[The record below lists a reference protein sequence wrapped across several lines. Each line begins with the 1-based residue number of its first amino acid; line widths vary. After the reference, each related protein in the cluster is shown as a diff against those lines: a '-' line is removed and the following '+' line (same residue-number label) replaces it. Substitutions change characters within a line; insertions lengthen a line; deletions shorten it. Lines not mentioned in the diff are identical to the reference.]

1 MQDATNKDL
10 QLFFFFLLLIWKY
23 LSKKKKATALNIE
36 YVIERKIWHTPLLNT
51 EQVTLW
57 TAKWCLFQNVDVA
70 CALITIQLVNG
81 RRFFDSW
88 QGLLHCLQD

>member
-10 QLFFFFLLLIWKY
+10 QLFFFNFWSESIRV
-23 LSKKKKATALNIE
+23 KKKATVLNIE

-70 CALITIQLVNG
+70 GALITIQLVNG
-81 RRFFDSW
+81 RRFSDSW